1 MVRRVILTGMAL
13 AMLATSCAPMSGV
26 ASMSVLTRDPKADG
40 KIYKAVE
47 GEVKDK
53 DCLYWFLGIF
63 MAGNPQ
69 PNHETVVARMLE
81 QYDADALLDAE
92 LDNTMYGFP
101 YLFMQMC
108 ARAKGRP
115 ARLTG
120 GQR

>member
-1 MVRRVILTGMAL
+1 
-13 AMLATSCAPMSGV
+13 MSGV

-47 GEVKDK
+47 GEVEDR
-53 DCLYWFLGIF
+53 DCLYWFLFAF

-92 LDNTMYGFP
+92 LSNSMFGVP
-101 YLFMQMC
+101 YLFMQIC